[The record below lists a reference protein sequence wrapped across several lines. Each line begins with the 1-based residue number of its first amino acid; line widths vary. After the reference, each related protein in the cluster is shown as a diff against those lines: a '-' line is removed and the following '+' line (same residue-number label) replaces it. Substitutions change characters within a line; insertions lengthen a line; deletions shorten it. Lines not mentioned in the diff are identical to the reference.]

1 LATYSALCE
10 AVNYDF
16 QRAPQGMGQGAA
28 ILDAAAAGGR
38 MHSEAMQAS
47 MEQRSRSF
55 PSDARQRLTNL
66 QAQQSA
72 QLSGHKVSISIH

>member
-1 LATYSALCE
+1 
-10 AVNYDF
+10 
-16 QRAPQGMGQGAA
+16 MGQGAA

>member
-1 LATYSALCE
+1 
-10 AVNYDF
+10 
-16 QRAPQGMGQGAA
+16 
-28 ILDAAAAGGR
+28 

-72 QLSGHKVSISIH
+72 QLSGHKVRTGIPRSSPYIYVEMHCSYNRHITQL

>member
-1 LATYSALCE
+1 
-10 AVNYDF
+10 
-16 QRAPQGMGQGAA
+16 MGQGAA
-28 ILDAAAAGGR
+28 ILDAAAAGGHR

-72 QLSGHKVSISIH
+72 QLSGHKVGVSTPRPVRCRML